1 MGRRRKSKNN
11 DGFIILAFI
20 IGIPVF
26 LMFEYPIIFLLI
38 FVPVV
43 TVAVINFITWLKGR
57 K

>member
-1 MGRRRKSKNN
+1 MGRRRKSKNDN
-11 DGFIILAFI
+11 GMIIWAFI

-26 LMFEYPIIFLLI
+26 LMIEYPIIFWII

-43 TVAVINFITWLKGR
+43 TVAAINFITWLKGR